1 MASIVMRYYDSFL
14 GTKKKKLN
22 ARPAGTKERLFT
34 VQDEENVKRKLTNP
48 NSFSPVILQ
57 QSRKTDNAISFSF
70 LSVKGRFLKHSGKT
84 NLVTFH
90 QMAAK
95 K

>member
-22 ARPAGTKERLFT
+22 ARPTGTKEHLFT

-48 NSFSPVILQ
+48 NSFSPVI
-57 QSRKTDNAISFSF
+57 II
-70 LSVKGRFLKHSGKT
+70 
-84 NLVTFH
+84 
-90 QMAAK
+90 AK
-95 K
+95 P